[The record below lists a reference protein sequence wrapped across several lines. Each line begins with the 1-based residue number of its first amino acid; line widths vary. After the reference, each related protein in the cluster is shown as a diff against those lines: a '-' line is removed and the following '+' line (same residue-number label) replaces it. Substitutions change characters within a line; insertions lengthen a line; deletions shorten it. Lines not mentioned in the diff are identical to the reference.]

1 MPTVTQLE
9 YVLALHKHGHFGRA
23 AEDLGVSQP
32 TLSSQVQKVEAELG
46 VTLFDR
52 QSKPIVPT
60 DQGKALVELAR
71 EVVAAHEKLVTAAQ
85 GTVNQ
90 LSGPFSLGIIPTL
103 APYVLPWFVREF
115 SDHYPAVE
123 LSIVERPT
131 DDILDELA
139 ANRLDA
145 GLLATPLGEASL
157 EEQVLFYDP
166 FYLYAHRGEPLLKK
180 EAIDVVDIDSSK
192 LWLLEDGHCFRAQ
205 VINLCGIR
213 DRSVLDSIR
222 FSAGSFETL
231 RNLIDAAG
239 GYTLVPE
246 TYARTLPRSAR
257 QHLVRPFESHVPT
270 REVSL
275 IYHRKTWKTGILE
288 ALSAE
293 ISAGMP
299 HCFQAEPADG
309 EVLPIRVEH

>member
-23 AEDLGVSQP
+23 AEDLGVAQP

-52 QSKPIVPT
+52 QSKPIVVT
-60 DQGKALVELAR
+60 DDGKALVELAR

-85 GTVNQ
+85 GTVNEV
-90 LSGPFSLGIIPTL
+90 SGPFSLGIIPTL
-103 APYVLPWFVREF
+103 APYVLPWFVKDVAEQ
-115 SDHYPAVE
+115 YPGVE
-123 LSIVERPT
+123 LTIVERPT

-145 GLLATPLGEASL
+145 GILATPLGEPSL
-157 EEQVLFYDP
+157 EERVLFYDP
-166 FYLYAHRGEPLLKK
+166 FYLYAHRDDPLLSKD
-180 EAIDVVDIDSSK
+180 AVDVADIDSSK

-213 DRSVLDSIR
+213 ERSVLDSVR

-231 RNLIDAAG
+231 RYLIDAAG
-239 GYTLVPE
+239 GYTLIPE
-246 TYARTLPRSAR
+246 TYARTLGRSAR
-257 QHLVRPFESHVPT
+257 QQLVRPFDSQVPT

-275 IYHRKTWKTGILE
+275 VYHKKNWKTGVLD
-288 ALSAE
+288 ALAAA
-293 ISAGMP
+293 ITAGMP
-299 HCFQAEPADG
+299 RYFQAEPADG
-309 EVLPIRVEH
+309 EVLPIRVTG